1 MKCVTKR
8 RIKKD
13 LQKRNQFQKI
23 ELKFN
28 FINFL
33 VSSPISPENRRRLV
47 NKIYKNSKNYSKTN
61 CKNYCLITG
70 RSHSIYSK
78 FKLTR
83 NELKKQILNGSVFG
97 FTKIG
102 W

>member
-13 LQKRNQFQKI
+13 IIKRSNFQKMEI
-23 ELKFN
+23 KFN

-33 VSSPISPENRRRLV
+33 TTSPINPENRRRLKH
-47 NKIYKNSKNYSKTN
+47 KIYKNYKKYSKTN
-61 CKNYCLITG
+61 CKNHCIITG

-83 NELKKQILNGSVFG
+83 NELKRQILNGYIFG

>member
-13 LQKRNQFQKI
+13 LEKRNQFQKI
-23 ELKFN
+23 ELKSN

-33 VSSPISPENRRRLV
+33 VSSPINPENRRRLM
-47 NKIYKNSKNYSKTN
+47 NKIYKNSKKYSKTN

-78 FKLTR
+78 IKLTR

-102 W
+102 

>member
-1 MKCVTKR
+1 M
-8 RIKKD
+8 
-13 LQKRNQFQKI
+13 
-23 ELKFN
+23 ELKIN

-33 VSSPISPENRRRLV
+33 TTSPISPENRRRLTH
-47 NKIYKNSKNYSKTN
+47 KIYKNYKKYSKTN

-70 RSHSIYSK
+70 RSRSIYSK

-83 NELKKQILNGSVFG
+83 TELKRQMLNGSIFG

-102 W
+102 